1 MSETGNGP
9 TAADLQAL
17 LDEMSLGAKDKTRT
31 IGTVSNANI
40 KKILGQA
47 YERYSKRGVLSRIG
61 FFLLNP
67 VGEAT
72 QLLFFTIVKLWL
84 QKKNKEEKELLK
96 QEVIEKQNTIIR
108 ELKRELEQLKEKYG
122 KAVEQNERYKYI
134 VSLLMSNDEVKK
146 AFGI

>member
-47 YERYSKRGVLSRIG
+47 YERYSKRGVLSRIV
-61 FFLLNP
+61 FFC
-67 VGEAT
+67 
-72 QLLFFTIVKLWL
+72 
-84 QKKNKEEKELLK
+84 
-96 QEVIEKQNTIIR
+96 
-108 ELKRELEQLKEKYG
+108 
-122 KAVEQNERYKYI
+122 
-134 VSLLMSNDEVKK
+134 
-146 AFGI
+146 